1 MILKHVNKNTMEC
14 VICKNGTTKPGFVTF
29 TLERDSV
36 IIVFKNV
43 PAFVCENC
51 GDFYLTSEITQI
63 LLQKA
68 NQTLLKGVE
77 FEIINFKT
85 AA

>member
-1 MILKHVNKNTMEC
+1 MDC
-14 VICKNGTTKPGFVTF
+14 VICKNGTTKQGFVTF
-29 TLERDSV
+29 TLERDNI

-43 PAFVCENC
+43 TALVCENC
-51 GDFYLTSEITQI
+51 GDFYLTTETTNL

-68 NQTLLKGVE
+68 NQTLSKGVE
-77 FEIINFKT
+77 FEIINMKL

>member
-1 MILKHVNKNTMEC
+1 MEC
-14 VICKNGTTKPGFVTF
+14 VICKNGKTKPGFVTF
-29 TLERDSV
+29 TLDRDAT

-43 PAFVCENC
+43 PAFICENC
-51 GDFYLTSEITQI
+51 GDYYITSEITQL

-68 NQTLLKGVE
+68 DQTILKGVE
-77 FEIINFKT
+77 FEIINFSN

>member
-1 MILKHVNKNTMEC
+1 MLFVKTEKHN
-14 VICKNGTTKPGFVTF
+14 
-29 TLERDSV
+29 RDLLLFHWNVKGV

-43 PAFVCENC
+43 PALVCQNC
-51 GDFYLTSEITQI
+51 GDFYLTEETT
-63 LLQKA
+63 
-68 NQTLLKGVE
+68 TLLLEKAAKTAEKGVE